1 MRELVPVLCRRV
13 HKCSAREKARLKPHA
28 GVPALLLG
36 SSFSFV
42 ACSDLG
48 LECTAIVFMATAA
61 ITSTTRTTCT
71 TSRTSTSS
79 GTSTTASTGFP
90 GRITINANTTNT
102 GLHTQPAMGSR
113 FWCCRC
119 LPRKDVH
126 QYRSAR
132 YLRPHYHGP
141 QRFAVHTA
149 LVHTVQRGHNPHQ
162 RPSQQGHGTAHVIC
176 ARITT
181 ANRKP

>member
-28 GVPALLLG
+28 GVPALLLA

-42 ACSDLG
+42 VWSDLG
-48 LECTAIVFMATAA
+48 LGCTAIAFIATTA

-71 TSRTSTSS
+71 SSGTSS

-90 GRITINANTTNT
+90 GRITIYANTTNT
-102 GLHTQPAMGSR
+102 GVHTQLAMGSR
-113 FWCCRC
+113 FWRCRC

-141 QRFAVHTA
+141 QRFAVHTT
-149 LVHTVQRGHNPHQ
+149 LVHTVQRGHDPHQ
-162 RPSQQGHGTAHVIC
+162 RPSQQSHGTAHVIC